1 MTAAPRDSWNSS
13 AGFILALVGSAVGLG
28 NLWRF
33 AYTTSTSGGAA
44 FVLVYLVFVFGIG
57 IPIFAAELAIGRAT
71 GMSPIRALDSIGGPR
86 WRFVGG
92 IFVFTGFGV
101 LSYYS
106 VIMGWVGRML
116 VDSIRGGI
124 PADTAAYFAGI
135 STGAGAVVFH
145 LMGLGIAVFVVQ
157 RGIRRGIE
165 RAATL
170 LMPMLFLLLIALAVW
185 SLTLPGGGPGY
196 AFYLRPRLD
205 TLLDGRVIAGAAGQA
220 FFSLSLGMGA
230 IITYASYL
238 RGQHNLPGQAVT
250 VGLGDT
256 SVALL
261 GGLVTFPIIFHF
273 GLQDVV
279 LANPSGALF
288 IALPQAFHQMGGAG
302 MLIGPTFFIAL
313 YIAAITSAFSLLE
326 VVVSGLIDGRG
337 ITRHRA
343 TLLAGATAALAGI
356 PAALSPGYLALID
369 KLVGEAMLVLGG
381 AFIALLTGWVW
392 WRGASAELARGFPH
406 PRVQL
411 AWIWMLRTV
420 IPIILVIVLV
430 TILRQVGPLAR
441 ALLGS

>member
-1 MTAAPRDSWNSS
+1 
-13 AGFILALVGSAVGLG
+13 
-28 NLWRF
+28 
-33 AYTTSTSGGAA
+33 
-44 FVLVYLVFVFGIG
+44 
-57 IPIFAAELAIGRAT
+57 
-71 GMSPIRALDSIGGPR
+71 
-86 WRFVGG
+86 
-92 IFVFTGFGV
+92 
-101 LSYYS
+101 
-106 VIMGWVGRML
+106 
-116 VDSIRGGI
+116 
-124 PADTAAYFAGI
+124 
-135 STGAGAVVFH
+135 
-145 LMGLGIAVFVVQ
+145 
-157 RGIRRGIE
+157 
-165 RAATL
+165 
-170 LMPMLFLLLIALAVW
+170 
-185 SLTLPGGGPGY
+185 
-196 AFYLRPRLD
+196 
-205 TLLDGRVIAGAAGQA
+205 
-220 FFSLSLGMGA
+220 MGA

-381 AFIALLTGWVW
+381 VFIALLTGWVW